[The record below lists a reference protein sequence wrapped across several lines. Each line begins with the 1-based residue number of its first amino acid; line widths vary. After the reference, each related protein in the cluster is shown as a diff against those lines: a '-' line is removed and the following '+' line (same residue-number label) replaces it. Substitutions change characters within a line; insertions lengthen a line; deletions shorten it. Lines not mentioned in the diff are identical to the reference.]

1 MLKRSIFLFIYFIFL
16 FEIFSF
22 IFTKLNFFTFNETP
36 QIYKGNKYFSPG
48 TNWRNEE
55 KSWGA
60 WHKEN
65 FKDVHSLN
73 CFNVVYESNNV
84 GARDKFFSLNSKKK
98 RSIILGDSMTE
109 GLGLNLSERFDEILE
124 QKRGHEILNF
134 GSGGDLGPLSY
145 YLIYKDLASKFEHEN
160 LFIFFFPQNDFL
172 DHNYKIWKHNGWNII
187 NTNKRYRPYSK
198 KINNDRFEIYYEEN
212 AVPRKEFDSGKDSLN
227 YELKLFMKKYLWS
240 TNLLRS
246 IIYKLKNSKKNQ
258 INDEINLHKR
268 SFYFDKNIQKED
280 AFFWIN
286 EILKIS
292 KNKDVFIFILP
303 SYNDLNYIKKNTL
316 TEPLWINNLNNIKDK
331 NKNLIKIINLA
342 EFFKDEPES
351 YFHNCDFHY
360 NSKAN
365 IIISNVIEE
374 IIF

>member
-1 MLKRSIFLFIYFIFL
+1 M
-16 FEIFSF
+16 
-22 IFTKLNFFTFNETP
+22 
-36 QIYKGNKYFSPG
+36 
-48 TNWRNEE
+48 
-55 KSWGA
+55 
-60 WHKEN
+60 
-65 FKDVHSLN
+65 
-73 CFNVVYESNNV
+73 
-84 GARDKFFSLNSKKK
+84 
-98 RSIILGDSMTE
+98 
-109 GLGLNLSERFDEILE
+109 
-124 QKRGHEILNF
+124 
-134 GSGGDLGPLSY
+134 
-145 YLIYKDLASKFEHEN
+145 
-160 LFIFFFPQNDFL
+160 

-198 KINNDRFEIYYEEN
+198 QINEGRYEIYYEQN
-212 AVPRKEFDSGKDSLN
+212 AVPRKEFDSGKDSLD
-227 YELKLFMKKYLWS
+227 YKLKLFMKKYLWS

-316 TEPLWINNLNNIKDK
+316 TEPLWINNLNNIKNK